1 VRKLELA
8 FGELISEKIKQ
19 GGENMKKEVQFV
31 RGRNTKQGAFRI

>member
-8 FGELISEKIKQ
+8 EGELISEKIKQ

-31 RGRNTKQGAFRI
+31 RGTQYKTGAFRI